1 MRLLVQPGRTREPD
15 LLTPSSVQR
24 FAIITA
30 ALLALFLAAMDAL
43 VMSAAMPTIVSELGG
58 MHLYSWVY
66 SSYFLARAVSLP
78 IFGKLADL
86 FRNRNLFVGAIALFI
101 LASVGAGCSGNMIFL
116 ILARVFQGIGAG
128 GIFALVYIV
137 LADVSPPENRGRTMS
152 FASSI
157 WGIAS
162 VLGPTLGGFI
172 VTYFSWRWI
181 FFINIPLGLISI
193 WTITVSLTELRARR
207 EHVSLD
213 FGGVATLSSAILA
226 FLFAFLLGGR
236 SYSWSSPFIISLL
249 LGSAVSLVLFIV
261 IELRAKDPI
270 LPIEFFRVRGFST
283 GNGAVFF
290 SSFSIFSMFAF
301 APLLIQGAQGRT
313 PIEVGIAM
321 LSLSLG
327 WSLGSLAL
335 GQGIDRLGR
344 RYTAAAG
351 ALFLLAGCGA
361 TLGFTLQSSMLS
373 MFGVFFVIGIG
384 MGWVS
389 LSTLLVVQGSVP
401 DRDLGVAT
409 ASNQFARTL
418 GGTVGVG
425 VCGSFVAVQFTHL
438 FEIMQGTGMLEHLPT
453 ELSETGLAQIES
465 LLQPEVQALLPEPV
479 NNLLQQ
485 TLVSGITGVFWTAT
499 ISAVFCLVLC
509 LLIPNKN
516 SDQRVVEPV

>member
-1 MRLLVQPGRTREPD
+1 MRADSTKERRLLT
-15 LLTPSSVQR
+15 LSATPR
-24 FAIITA
+24 FAIVTA

-58 MHLYSWVY
+58 LHLYSWVY

-86 FRNRNLFVGAIALFI
+86 FPNRNLFIGAIGVFI

-116 ILARVFQGIGAG
+116 IITRVFQGIGAG

-137 LADVSPPENRGRTMS
+137 LADVSSPRHRGRTMS

-162 VLGPTLGGFI
+162 VIGPTLGGFI

-193 WTITVSLTELRARR
+193 WTIGVYLSELRPRR

-213 FGGVATLSSAILA
+213 FGGVATLSTAILA

-236 SYSWSSPFIISLL
+236 SYSWSSPFILGLL
-249 LGSAVSLVLFIV
+249 LTSVLSLTLFV
-261 IELRAKDPI
+261 YIELRAKDPI
-270 LPIEFFRVRGFST
+270 LPIEFFRIRGFST

-301 APLLIQGAQGRT
+301 APLFIQGAQGRT
-313 PIEVGIAM
+313 PVEVGIAM

-335 GQGIDRLGR
+335 GQGVDRLGR

-351 ALFLLAGCGA
+351 ALFLMAGCGA
-361 TLGFTLQSSMLS
+361 TLGFTLQTSTLA
-373 MFGVFFVIGIG
+373 MFTVFFVIGVG

-389 LSTLLVVQGSVP
+389 LSTILVVQASVSA
-401 DRDLGVAT
+401 RDLGVAT

-425 VCGSFVAVQFTHL
+425 VCGSFIAVRFSNL
-438 FEIMQGTGMLEHLPT
+438 LEMIRGSEMVKRWPA
-453 ELSETGLAQIES
+453 ELGETGFTEIES
-465 LLQPEVQALLPEPV
+465 LLHPDVQARLPGAV
-479 NNLLQQ
+479 RQLLQD
-485 TLVSGITGVFWTAT
+485 TLLSGITGVFWTAT
-499 ISAVFCLVLC
+499 VSATICLVMC
-509 LLIPNKN
+509 LLIPNEN
-516 SDQRVVEPV
+516 SGSRTR